1 MTTFDQKRAE
11 WDNQAN
17 STADLKAQVC
27 RPVGDEDWQALIA
40 DITNKLLLNEHH
52 QQKFD
57 SILDV
62 GCGNALVLS
71 EFSNDFQQLYGID
84 YGDSMIA
91 NALKTL
97 PHGYFSTGEAAEL
110 KFPDQQ
116 FDRVLSYS
124 IFHYFPDEDY
134 IYKAINEMIRVT
146 KKGGIILIGDL
157 LDKTFEQEIKS
168 ASDLDYEQKLPLIL
182 RYSQWTFCDLNKIVD
197 HFQGPTY
204 QNKIKKIEVLN
215 QPKDF
220 KLRHYRKDLRI
231 CC

>member
-1 MTTFDQKRAE
+1 MTTFNQKRAE
-11 WDNQAN
+11 WDHQAN
-17 STADLKAQVC
+17 STGDLKAQVC
-27 RPVGDEDWQALIA
+27 RPVNDDDWQALIT
-40 DITNKLLLNEHH
+40 DITKKLLLNDNH
-52 QQKFD
+52 QQKLD
-57 SILDV
+57 AILDV

-71 EFSNDFQQLYGID
+71 EFTDYFQQVFGVD

-91 NALKTL
+91 NALNTL
-97 PHGYFSTGEAAEL
+97 PQGHFSTGEAADL
-110 KFPDQQ
+110 KFSSHQ

-124 IFHYFPDEDY
+124 IFHYFPDEAY

-215 QPKDF
+215 QPQDF